1 MKPTPQPIQHGSAH
15 PLSPDLSIGN
25 PNNVFAQV
33 AEIFKMY
40 LLLLRDRCGRLDL
53 ITTGLRRRC
62 VPSIHSGFQIG
73 LQKWKLRVEDL
84 RFVLLYKLLTK
95 ILQYV
100 LLRIPDRSQNVGLHP
115 GGYPLSLGQYEPIFS
130 DSSILKMF
138 NCVTPNFPVSSRR
151 VLWCDTTRQLNKS
164 SCTRYFENI
173 AR

>member
-1 MKPTPQPIQHGSAH
+1 MKQTPQPIQHGSAH

-25 PNNVFAQV
+25 PNNAFAQV

-84 RFVLLYKLLTK
+84 RFVLPYKLLTK

-115 GGYPLSLGQYEPIFS
+115 GHCRLTPTYNRWI
-130 DSSILKMF
+130 SI
-138 NCVTPNFPVSSRR
+138 VTWTIRTKFF
-151 VLWCDTTRQLNKS
+151 RQFDLTNVQL
-164 SCTRYFENI
+164 CH
-173 AR
+173 A